1 MANVYVLEI
10 QPHTHRHTDAHT
22 HIHASYTSEQC
33 RDTELMLDNRN
44 YANSPTGDREI
55 NVSPSEQGRGEY
67 KELYFDNLI
76 TSCADIALS
85 LAD

>member
-1 MANVYVLEI
+1 
-10 QPHTHRHTDAHT
+10 
-22 HIHASYTSEQC
+22 
-33 RDTELMLDNRN
+33 MLDNRN